1 MHPHIVFLK
10 KDTPEKLMVIKD
22 GFNWL
27 AFIAPPIWAA
37 YNNLWSAL
45 VALIAGLFCL
55 EWLLVVM
62 GFDFN
67 GLMVL
72 YFSVSIIFGWIA
84 NDLKMRQLKKEK
96 YTFSSILYGESK
108 DHIIAQFYRNNTS
121 HKSDDSYSVEY
132 L

>member
-1 MHPHIVFLK
+1 
-10 KDTPEKLMVIKD
+10 
-22 GFNWL
+22 
-27 AFIAPPIWAA
+27 
-37 YNNLWSAL
+37 
-45 VALIAGLFCL
+45 
-55 EWLLVVM
+55 M

-72 YFSVSIIFGWIA
+72 YFSVSIVFGWIA
-84 NDLKMRQLKKEK
+84 NDLKMRRLKKEK

-121 HKSDDSYSVEY
+121 HKSNDSYRVEY